1 MRKAFLVMGM
11 VGEGT
16 FDKGTFCELTFVEG
30 TFGEWVITE
39 EREHFN

>member
-1 MRKAFLVMGM
+1 MGM

-30 TFGEWVITE
+30 MFGEWVITE